1 LHDWHGGTIYTI
13 NTKQFDRTMRKN
25 LFQLITFSAIL
36 GTLLMAPGQSAA
48 QSAAQSRLLIPDR
61 VFDGNEL
68 HDNWV
73 VLIDNNTIGA
83 VGPQASVTVPV
94 GTEEVRL
101 AGMTLMPG
109 MIEGHSHL
117 LLHPY
122 DEASWNDQ
130 VLRESRSLRVARGTV
145 HARKT
150 LEAGFT
156 MVRDLGS
163 EGADYADVGLRDA
176 IRQGIV
182 PGPRMLVAGRAMV
195 ATGSYG
201 PKGFHP
207 DFEVPL
213 GAEPADGLDDIIRV
227 TRDQI
232 GKGADVVKIYAD
244 YRWGPD
250 GSAQATYTVEEIK
263 RIVEVAQLSG
273 RSVVAHAGTPMGM
286 MNAINGGV
294 RTIEHGDGATAEVFQ
309 AMIDNNVTW
318 YPTLAA
324 GEAISTYGG
333 WQKGT
338 DPDPGRILK
347 KKKVYSLALEMGVSI
362 GMGSD
367 VGVFSHGDNA
377 WELELMV
384 EYGMSSLQV
393 LRAVTSVNAA
403 VFGLEGQFGVLADGA
418 RADVIGVLGN
428 PVDDISS
435 TKNIGFVMK
444 DGDIIVRQ

>member
-1 LHDWHGGTIYTI
+1 
-13 NTKQFDRTMRKN
+13 MRSTF
-25 LFQLITFSAIL
+25 LTLIAFSTLL
-36 GTLLMAPGQSAA
+36 GTLLMAPVESV
-48 QSAAQSRLLIPDR
+48 AQSRLLVPDR
-61 VFDGNEL
+61 VFDGYEL

-73 VLIDNNTIGA
+73 VLIDANTIEA
-83 VGPQASVTVPV
+83 AGPRASITVPAV
-94 GTEEVRL
+94 TEEIRL
-101 AGMTLMPG
+101 SGMTLMPG

-207 DFEVPL
+207 DFDVPL
-213 GAEPADGLDDIIRV
+213 GAEQADGLDDIIRV

-244 YRWGPD
+244 YRWGTD
-250 GSAQATYTVEEIK
+250 GSAQATYTVEEI
-263 RIVEVAQLSG
+263 RRVVEVAGLSG
-273 RSVVAHAGTPMGM
+273 RSVVAHAATPTGM
-286 MNAINGGV
+286 MNAIKGGV

-318 YPTLAA
+318 YPTLGAV
-324 GEAISTYGG
+324 EAISTYGG
-333 WQKGT
+333 WQKGSG
-338 DPDPGRILK
+338 PDPSRITQ
-347 KKKVYSLALEMGVSI
+347 KKKVYKLALDMGVSI

-367 VGVFSHGDNA
+367 VGVFSHGENA

-384 EYGMSSLQV
+384 EYGMSSLQT
-393 LRAVTSVNAA
+393 LRAVTSVNAIA
-403 VFGLEGQFGVLADGA
+403 FGLQGQFGEVSKGAVADL
-418 RADVIGVLGN
+418 VGVRGN
-428 PVDDISS
+428 PVDDI
-435 TKNIGFVMK
+435 TATRNIGFVMK
-444 DGDIIVRQ
+444 GGEISVHQ